1 MGGANGSRS
10 WDKREGK
17 GITGHSTSISSK
29 ASGKA
34 PEKGDEERGT
44 TKHPP
49 PSLLHS
55 VVPSRAVPS
64 SLPIRGGKKILESRN
79 RLT

>member
-1 MGGANGSRS
+1 MGAEAGTSER
-10 WDKREGK
+10 GK
-17 GITGHSTSISSK
+17 GSQVTVHLFQAK
-29 ASGKA
+29 HQVK
-34 PEKGDEERGT
+34 PQRKGDEERGT

-64 SLPIRGGKKILESRN
+64 CLPIRGGKKILESRN